1 MPIVL
6 YTGEGPSRSGYTYDD
21 RTGVS
26 YEFPDRYLSMIQPG
40 ERFIYHRPGHY
51 SGAGLI
57 GPVAPS
63 ENASNSVC
71 EILDYH
77 PFDVDVPLRGPDDHY
92 YEADPEAGRF
102 GVFWSQGVRR
112 VSERAYERMI
122 AAGWPGGAPDL
133 DGGKATGGGHGYAD
147 ATTALAVERYAVE
160 VVLELLRT
168 EHPGIEVVEQA
179 RNNPGFDVRVG
190 PADDPLAYIE
200 VKGTQAGEP
209 VFWLTEGER
218 KFSLANADRYELFV
232 IAGIDLETAGAHL
245 LHRRTG
251 AVEGDGVTLEPSQ
264 WRGHLA

>member
-6 YTGEGPSRSGYTYDD
+6 YTGEGPSRAGYVYDD

-57 GPVAPS
+57 GPIRLS

-71 EILDYH
+71 EILDYKQ
-77 PFDVDVPLRGPDDHY
+77 FDVQVPLRGPDDHY
-92 YEADPEAGRF
+92 YEADPESGRF

-112 VSERAYERMI
+112 VSESAYERMI
-122 AAGWPGGAPDL
+122 AAGWP
-133 DGGKATGGGHGYAD
+133 DGTPGRDHATDTDGVPGYAD
-147 ATTALAVERYAVE
+147 AATALAVERYAVGI
-160 VVLELLRT
+160 VLDLLHV
-168 EHPGIEVVEQA
+168 EHPDVEVVEQA

-190 PADDPLAYIE
+190 PAEDPVAFVE

-218 KFSLANADRYELFV
+218 KFSIANADRYELFV
-232 IAGIDLETAGAHL
+232 IAGIDLATPGAYR
-245 LHRRTG
+245 LHRRKG
-251 AVEGDGVTLEPSQ
+251 AVHGDGVTLEPSQ